1 MSLGVLRSGYQR
13 PSRGTVTLS
22 AENILIRPPALS
34 KRTWQLLGGL
44 GLSPQCLKRDTV
56 FWQSGNGLADTPFE
70 GELFGK
76 IERLF
81 CMKNIFILVSLFLAV
96 NFAHSASFD
105 CKKAT
110 TSHEKFICNSQELNE
125 VDTQLGATY
134 SSVLKSFKFPELIKE
149 DQRSWLNE
157 YRNCGAL
164 TKCLNLAK
172 SRTTEL
178 KKYSK
183 ATVYTDY
190 KENKFLASEGTIIIF
205 DESGTINARFL
216 GNWMSDMA
224 MDPNK
229 IKGYPF
235 DGKWCDLDVELL
247 KKENVFISKDS
258 SEEISLSIDPSKI
271 IMKGQ
276 LMCSPRTGFGEGTYL
291 KR

>member
-1 MSLGVLRSGYQR
+1 MRHRLRHAADGVLR
-13 PSRGTVTLS
+13 
-22 AENILIRPPALS
+22 A
-34 KRTWQLLGGL
+34 
-44 GLSPQCLKRDTV
+44 
-56 FWQSGNGLADTPFE
+56 QSGKAGILPFQSAPSNCWADLGFRHNASSET
-70 GELFGK
+70 LFFGSPAMRWRIPHSRVSCSEK
-76 IERLF
+76 FERLF
-81 CMKNIFILVSLFLAV
+81 CMKIIFILVSLFLAV

-205 DESGTINARFL
+205 DESGTISARFL